1 VSEVRSLY
9 IEKENNFNRSNLF
22 YFYSY
27 PNTPGL
33 AIKDYWGIDD
43 NTVLMVIDRGEG
55 NHEIVSTTSESVK
68 YYIYIY
74 IYIFFFKGFNRK
86 GIPTNIIN
94 LNIGKNLELTL
105 PSQFWVRLSN
115 KLGNQFYVKE
125 NGEDIA
131 VLNAVEAITVRNT
144 Y

>member
-1 VSEVRSLY
+1 
-9 IEKENNFNRSNLF
+9 
-22 YFYSY
+22 
-27 PNTPGL
+27 
-33 AIKDYWGIDD
+33 
-43 NTVLMVIDRGEG
+43 MVIDRGEG

-74 IYIFFFKGFNRK
+74 IYIYIFFKGFNRK